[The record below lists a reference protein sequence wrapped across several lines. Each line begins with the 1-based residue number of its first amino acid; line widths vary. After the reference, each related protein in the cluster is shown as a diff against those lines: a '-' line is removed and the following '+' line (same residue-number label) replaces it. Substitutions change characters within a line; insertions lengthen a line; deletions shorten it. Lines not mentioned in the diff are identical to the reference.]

1 MKVVIGSNNLY
12 MRRDCM
18 SDVIMIIQHLG
29 GESKG
34 NLSDLIIL
42 PEHRGWSFKSSKMVK
57 FAKMVSANHNSQHGR
72 LNKVRGGSR
81 INKVSLG
88 TGMSLN
94 DVTL

>member
-1 MKVVIGSNNLY
+1 
-12 MRRDCM
+12 M

-34 NLSDLIIL
+34 NLSGLTVL

-57 FAKMVSANHNSQHGR
+57 FTKMVSANHNSQHGR
-72 LNKVRGGSR
+72 RNKVRGGEGR

-88 TGMSLN
+88 IGMSLD